1 VAHPERTCI
10 GCRTRAPITELVR
23 VVADTPGIT
32 LDERRRLPGR
42 GAWVHPLPA
51 CIEAATRRKAW
62 ARALKSPGISVDAAA
77 LSSRVDR
84 PGFPDAGHLALDL
97 GADCPDG
104 QETTRKWAHAH
115 DHSMSTPQ

>member
-1 VAHPERTCI
+1 MAHPERTCI
-10 GCRTRAPITELVR
+10 GCRTRAPMTELVR

-32 LDERRRLPGR
+32 LDYRRRLPGR

-77 LSSRVDR
+77 LSSRVGSR
-84 PGFPDAGHLALDL
+84 AGD
-97 GADCPDG
+97 D
-104 QETTRKWAHAH
+104 
-115 DHSMSTPQ
+115 